1 VGGAEHTRQPEPFG
15 MTHVGRWPVCEP
27 MRRDAISLTLIHI
40 GKPGTP
46 TWDQTWDL
54 TRDLTRD
61 LPFFCRILGTSL
73 GTSLGTPAVRT
84 AQSRPTPQPTLRS
97 SGLRAAGWLAGGRAG
112 SLQTV
117 IVTGETTPPSKLGPE
132 WRSTTAVG
140 AVADTA

>member
-1 VGGAEHTRQPEPFG
+1 VGGAEHTRRPEPFG
-15 MTHVGRWPVCEP
+15 MTHVGRWPICEP

-46 TWDQTWDL
+46 TWDL

-61 LPFFCRILGTSL
+61 PPFFCRILGTSL

-84 AQSRPTPQPTLRS
+84 ARSRPTPQPTLRS
-97 SGLRAAGWLAGGRAG
+97 SGFERPAGWPEDVPGACGPQSPPGN
-112 SLQTV
+112 
-117 IVTGETTPPSKLGPE
+117 PPSKLGPE